1 MIYLQFQGGSMF
13 LTYLPR
19 ELRQRMRQTLLVAV
33 ALGTS
38 IGLIIVVNAASGGIS
53 DAQTPLHT

>member
-1 MIYLQFQGGSMF
+1 MF

-53 DAQTPLHT
+53 DAQTLLHT